1 MRVYNTVFFNL
12 NCSFLFLFCVQ
23 LDYYTIHIDRF
34 LKCLILDLFHRF
46 VLI

>member
-12 NCSFLFLFCVQ
+12 NCSFFFLFSVQ
-23 LDYYTIHIDRF
+23 LDYYTIRIDRF